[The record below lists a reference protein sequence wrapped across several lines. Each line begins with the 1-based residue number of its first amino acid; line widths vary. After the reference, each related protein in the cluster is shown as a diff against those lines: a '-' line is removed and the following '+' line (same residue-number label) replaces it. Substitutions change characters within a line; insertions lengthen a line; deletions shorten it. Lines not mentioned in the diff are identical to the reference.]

1 MQDHVYVQYL
11 ELNSFQTRF
20 RELSVSLEQVE
31 INLREFSTSATT
43 VDNANL
49 LLDTLESMEQ
59 NLVVES
65 TKARDLIR
73 LGQDLLD
80 DHRFAADCV
89 QVCLHFFNKI
99 FFRETNCLIFK
110 FSFFFS

>member
-11 ELNSFQTRF
+11 ELNSFQSRF
-20 RELSVSLEQVE
+20 REISVSLEQVE
-31 INLREFSTSATT
+31 ANLRDFSTGATT

-49 LLDTLESMEQ
+49 LLARLETVEQ
-59 NLVVES
+59 SLAMES

-80 DHRFAADCV
+80 DHRFAADW
-89 QVCLHFFNKI
+89 
-99 FFRETNCLIFK
+99 
-110 FSFFFS
+110 